1 MGDVTC
7 FCLSLSCMPP
17 AQHRC
22 TDMAGLSSGTD
33 KRKVI
38 FLHLLFGY
46 GVCWWLRNED
56 VGVEQYHH
64 LVGGCNS
71 TDSSFP

>member
-1 MGDVTC
+1 
-7 FCLSLSCMPP
+7 
-17 AQHRC
+17 
-22 TDMAGLSSGTD
+22 MAGLSSGTD

-56 VGVEQYHH
+56 VGVKQYHH

-71 TDSSFP
+71 TDSPFL